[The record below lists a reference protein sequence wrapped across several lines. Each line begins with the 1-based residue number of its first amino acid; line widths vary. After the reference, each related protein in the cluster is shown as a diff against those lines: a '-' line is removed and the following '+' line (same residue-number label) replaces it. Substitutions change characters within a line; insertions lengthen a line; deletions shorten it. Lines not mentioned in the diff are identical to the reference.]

1 MLKYVQQRSANQKS
15 GRAFI
20 GDMCLDLRSNAVFSQ
35 MLLEANM
42 REIGIASDQVRLSEE
57 QKDALKLALDDKVRA
72 IALVGPLGSGKTIVG
87 SEIIKIWMAIW
98 MSRHTDV
105 STEFQALTFNLRMKN
120 SQIGGNPP

>member
-87 SEIIKIWMAIW
+87 SQIIITW
-98 MSRHTDV
+98 MSRHIQADPDV
-105 STEFQALTFNLRMKN
+105 STDIEFYGGIQQNSLTH
-120 SQIGGNPP
+120 

>member
-1 MLKYVQQRSANQKS
+1 MHWCYSFN
-15 GRAFI
+15 
-20 GDMCLDLRSNAVFSQ
+20 GDMCLALRSDAIFSE
-35 MLLEANM
+35 MLMCDNM
-42 REIGIASDQVRLSEE
+42 RKIGIASDRVRLSEE

>member
-1 MLKYVQQRSANQKS
+1 MIVLDWCFSFN
-15 GRAFI
+15 
-20 GDMCLDLRSNAVFSQ
+20 GDMCLALRSDAVFSQ

-42 REIGIASDQVRLSEE
+42 REIGIASDKATLSKE
-57 QKDALKLALDDKVRA
+57 QKEALELATDDKVRT

-98 MSRHTDV
+98 MCRHTDV

-120 SQIGGNPP
+120 SQI